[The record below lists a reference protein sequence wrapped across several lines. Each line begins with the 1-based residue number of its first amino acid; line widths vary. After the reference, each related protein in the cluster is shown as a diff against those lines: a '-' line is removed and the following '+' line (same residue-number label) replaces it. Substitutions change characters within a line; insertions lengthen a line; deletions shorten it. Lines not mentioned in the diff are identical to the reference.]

1 MGRAP
6 RATSARTSSQ
16 FFDRFA
22 GGSAEWTGRPW
33 SFALAVLVLLVWAVT
48 GPLFGF
54 SDTWQLI
61 INTGTTI
68 VTFLMVFLIQHSEN
82 KNSRA
87 LQMKLDELIA
97 ATSTAS
103 NRRRTR
109 QRRPQLTDA
118 SGALGSDGRQRRPAR
133 PLERAVHRGDAH
145 PRGRGDLGRTPSERL
160 AQYEDR
166 SLAAREIQRDG
177 QGPPDRLP
185 PDDQL
190 RGVCGQLVVVGSRD
204 AVRREVHEVRAATP
218 PLVLV
223 NADVRGDA
231 VQPRAHRRPALEAVK
246 PLPRTN
252 HRLLCCVIGVD
263 HRTEHPL
270 AVPRDLDAVK
280 LEQRGVGGSR
290 L

>member
-6 RATSARTSSQ
+6 RATSARTSSR

-103 NRRRTR
+103 NR
-109 QRRPQLTDA
+109 LIDIEDL
-118 SGALGSDGRQRRPAR
+118 SDVELNALH
-133 PLERAVHRGDAH
+133 ERFQ
-145 PRGRGDLGRTPSERL
+145 RL
-160 AQYEDR
+160 A
-166 SLAAREIQRDG
+166 RESD
-177 QGPPDRLP
+177 PM
-185 PDDQL
+185 
-190 RGVCGQLVVVGSRD
+190 
-204 AVRREVHEVRAATP
+204 RAPAHSAT
-218 PLVLV
+218 
-223 NADVRGDA
+223 A
-231 VQPRAHRRPALEAVK
+231 
-246 PLPRTN
+246 
-252 HRLLCCVIGVD
+252 
-263 HRTEHPL
+263 
-270 AVPRDLDAVK
+270 
-280 LEQRGVGGSR
+280 S
-290 L
+290 